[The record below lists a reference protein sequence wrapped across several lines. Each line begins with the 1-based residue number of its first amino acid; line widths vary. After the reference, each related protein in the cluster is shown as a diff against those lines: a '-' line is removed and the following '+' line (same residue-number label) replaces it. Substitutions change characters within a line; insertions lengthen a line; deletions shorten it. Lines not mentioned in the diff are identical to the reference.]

1 MKRSQ
6 FASLCGVSKQMI
18 AKYAA
23 GGFIVEA
30 DGQVDAGASLALLEG
45 RLDETKRAKALAAL
59 GASPAMSP
67 KGQGAIEK
75 SARAQRDEVDLELKR
90 LQYGR
95 EAGELVSVE
104 DVDAASREAVASLR
118 EAFANRKRDIA
129 QDICI
134 TFGLAPEKATPMTR
148 FLNQRFEEVMGV
160 FARDMAALA
169 NPVRG
174 PEPTQ
179 APQRQPET
187 AAAV

>member
-1 MKRSQ
+1 MKRSA
-6 FASLCGVSKQMI
+6 FALLCGVSKQMI

-23 GGFIVEA
+23 GGFIAEA
-30 DGQVDAGASLALLEG
+30 DGAVDAAASLALLEG
-45 RLDETKRAKALAAL
+45 RLDEGKRQAALAAL
-59 GASPAMSP
+59 GASPAMTQRP
-67 KGQGAIEK
+67 GAIEK

-129 QDICI
+129 QDICV

-169 NPVRG
+169 NPVLTA
-174 PEPTQ
+174 PPVPAEP
-179 APQRQPET
+179 AIVT
-187 AAAV
+187 A